1 MAPRAPGDSVR
12 PRRASDVVVRP
23 LNFTV
28 RAHVN
33 AAAFSNL
40 IRVLFVIAFVVM
52 VGTRQYY
59 TRHMPSTPQPLEQ
72 RLVPVSVN
80 YGKTVYVTGR
90 ERNYL
95 YASYAWCALMLGA
108 TLVLYA
114 ADRRQKA
121 R

>member
-1 MAPRAPGDSVR
+1 M
-12 PRRASDVVVRP
+12 
-23 LNFTV
+23 NTI
-28 RAHVN
+28 
-33 AAAFSNL
+33 AFSNL
-40 IRVLFVIAFVVM
+40 IKVFLVIAFVVM

-59 TRHMPSTPQPLEQ
+59 TRHMPTSPQPLER

-95 YASYAWCALMLGA
+95 YASYARCALMVGA

-114 ADRRQKA
+114 ADRRN
-121 R
+121 RVL

>member
-1 MAPRAPGDSVR
+1 MNA
-12 PRRASDVVVRP
+12 
-23 LNFTV
+23 FT
-28 RAHVN
+28 
-33 AAAFSNL
+33 FSNL
-40 IRVLFVIAFVVM
+40 IKLLFVISFVVM

-59 TRHMPSTPQPLEQ
+59 TRHMPTTPQPLEQ

-80 YGKTVYVTGR
+80 YTKTVYVTGR

-95 YASYAWCALMLGA
+95 YATYAWCALMLGA

-114 ADRRQKA
+114 ADRRHGV